1 MTTAGTS
8 LLLRSATKYLGV
20 SKYHAM
26 AEVGPSHAESS
37 SQRSAAS
44 FASFSQPL
52 SQHSS
57 QDERP
62 PSSARA
68 GAASARAC
76 KAGPSDAASLAAGGG
91 GGGGGGPGTL
101 HAVLRRVADQDGEL
115 RRLGDK
121 VALLDATV
129 RQLADARQRDAD
141 ALGELRRAQAQAQ
154 QALPALVE
162 TLLARQTAA
171 LQAAHH
177 AQEARLG
184 ELAHVQHR
192 ILLRIE
198 AAADAAA
205 VPSPTTPAPAA
216 PTPAQAPAPTTPYTV
231 ATGGVAEKRK
241 RSAVQAAAAALDLF
255 DDSDG
260 GGDDDRGGGEDDHGG
275 GGEHGAI
282 DSPAAPPLAVAC
294 ARRTTA
300 ALYSSGSFL
309 AGALRRRKQNLYL

>member
-76 KAGPSDAASLAAGGG
+76 KAAERRGAARRRRRRRRRRWARHASRGAAARGR
-91 GGGGGGPGTL
+91 PG
-101 HAVLRRVADQDGEL
+101 RRA

-121 VALLDATV
+121 VALLDATSASSPTRGSV
-129 RQLADARQRDAD
+129 ADAGDSD
-141 ALGELRRAQAQAQ
+141 AQAQAQ

-162 TLLARQTAA
+162 TQHVQEVCRA
-171 LQAAHH
+171 LQPH
-177 AQEARLG
+177 
-184 ELAHVQHR
+184 
-192 ILLRIE
+192 
-198 AAADAAA
+198 
-205 VPSPTTPAPAA
+205 T
-216 PTPAQAPAPTTPYTV
+216 
-231 ATGGVAEKRK
+231 EKI
-241 RSAVQAAAAALDLF
+241 A
-255 DDSDG
+255 
-260 GGDDDRGGGEDDHGG
+260 
-275 GGEHGAI
+275 
-282 DSPAAPPLAVAC
+282 
-294 ARRTTA
+294 
-300 ALYSSGSFL
+300 
-309 AGALRRRKQNLYL
+309 